1 MTRRGYSA
9 DVSELTPCM
18 RDVLLAAADGS
29 RRIAGASGT

>member
-18 RDVLLAAADGS
+18 RDVLLAAAEGLKQ
-29 RRIAGASGT
+29 G